1 MQPTQAAGS
10 DVKQPLL
17 FAPQASVQFGRR
29 VAAAAGLELSPMEER
44 EFEGGEHK
52 TRPLLGVRG
61 AEVFVVQS
69 LSGDAAASANDR
81 LCRLLFFIAGLKD
94 SGAARVTACVPF
106 LAYGRKDR
114 RTKERDPVTLRYVA
128 QLFEAMGTD
137 HVIALDA
144 HNLAA
149 FENAFRCPVDHLEA
163 APLMADHLAARIGDT
178 PVSIVSPDIG
188 GAKRAQRLQ
197 ELLAVRLGREVG
209 FAIIDK
215 RRSGGVVSGGDL
227 VVGPVD
233 GCHAVL
239 VDDLISAGTTLMRA
253 VQACRKAGAQAV
265 DAFASHAV
273 FEPEARQLLGPDGPD
288 HLVVTDSILPT
299 RLADSSDGG
308 RLVVLT
314 ASALY
319 GEAIRRI
326 TGGGSVVALRQ
337 MQPRR
342 P

>member
-1 MQPTQAAGS
+1 M
-10 DVKQPLL
+10 KQPLI
-17 FAPQASVQFGRR
+17 FAPQASGEFGRR
-29 VAAAAGLELSPMEER
+29 VATAAGTTLSPMEER

-52 TRPLLGVRG
+52 TRPLVSVRG
-61 AEVFVVQS
+61 EHVYVVQS
-69 LSGDAAASANDR
+69 LSGDSAGSANDR

-94 SGAARVTACVPF
+94 CGAASITACVPF

-128 QLFEAMGTD
+128 QLFEAVGTS
-137 HVIALDA
+137 HVLALDA

-163 APLMADHLAARIGDT
+163 APLMADQLAARVGGAQ
-178 PVSIVSPDIG
+178 VSIVSPDIG

-197 ELLAVRLGREVG
+197 ELLAARLGRDVG

-215 RRSGGVVSGGDL
+215 RRSSGVVSGGDL
-227 VVGPVD
+227 VVGPVEER
-233 GCHAVL
+233 HAVL

-253 VQACRKAGAQAV
+253 VQACRKAGAMQV
-265 DAFASHAV
+265 DAFATHGV
-273 FEPEARQLLGPDGPD
+273 FLPEARQLLGSDGPD
-288 HLVVTDSILPT
+288 RLVVTDSILPT
-299 RLADSSDGG
+299 RLGDGSG
-308 RLVVLT
+308 RLVVLE

-326 TGGGSVVALRQ
+326 ARGESVVALRE

>member
-1 MQPTQAAGS
+1 MTHT
-10 DVKQPLL
+10 LI
-17 FAPQASVQFGRR
+17 FAPQASAEFGRR
-29 VAAAAGLELSPMEER
+29 VAAAAGTMLAPMEER

-52 TRPLLGVRG
+52 TRPLVSVRG
-61 AEVFVVQS
+61 ADVFVVQS
-69 LSGDAAASANDR
+69 LSGDDAGSANDR
-81 LCRLLFFIAGLKD
+81 LCRLLFFIAGVKD
-94 SGAARVTACVPF
+94 CGAARVTACVPF

-128 QLFEAMGTD
+128 QLFEAVGTS

-163 APLMADHLAARIGDT
+163 APLMADNLAARVGDA

-197 ELLAVRLGREVG
+197 ELLAARLGRDVG

-227 VVGPVD
+227 VVGPVA
-233 GCHAVL
+233 GRHAVL
-239 VDDLISAGTTLMRA
+239 VDDLIAAGTTLMRA
-253 VQACRKAGAQAV
+253 VQACRKAGATQV
-265 DAFASHAV
+265 DAFATHGV
-273 FEPEARQLLGPDGPD
+273 LLPEARQLLGPDGPD
-288 HLVVTDSILPT
+288 RLVVTDSILPA
-299 RLADSSDGG
+299 RLVDDARSG
-308 RLVVLT
+308 RLVVLE
-314 ASALY
+314 ASALF

-326 TGGGSVVALRQ
+326 GCGESVVALRE
-337 MQPRR
+337 MQPGK

>member
-1 MQPTQAAGS
+1 MKRPM
-10 DVKQPLL
+10 V
-17 FAPQASVQFGRR
+17 FAPQASGEFGRR
-29 VAAAAGLELSPMEER
+29 VAAACGCDLSLMEER

-52 TRPLLGVRG
+52 TRPLVSVRG
-61 AEVFVVQS
+61 EDVYVVQS

-94 SGAARVTACVPF
+94 CGAARVTACVPF

-128 QLFEAMGTD
+128 QLFEAVGTD
-137 HVIALDA
+137 HLLALDA

-163 APLMADHLAARIGDT
+163 APLMADHLAARVGDV

-197 ELLAVRLGREVG
+197 ELLAARLDREVG

-215 RRSGGVVSGGDL
+215 RRSSGVVSGGDL
-227 VVGPVD
+227 VVGPIE
-233 GCHAVL
+233 GRHAVL
-239 VDDLISAGTTLMRA
+239 VDDLIAAGTTLMRA
-253 VQACRKAGAQAV
+253 AQACRKAGARSV
-265 DAFASHAV
+265 EAFATHGV
-273 FEPEARQLLGPDGPD
+273 FLPEARQLLGPDGPD
-288 HLVVTDSILPT
+288 RLVVTDSILPT
-299 RLADSSDGG
+299 RLADEGGSG
-308 RLVVLT
+308 RLVVLA

-319 GEAIRRI
+319 GEAIRRL
-326 TGGGSVVALRQ
+326 TQGGSVVALRE

-342 P
+342 R

>member
-1 MQPTQAAGS
+1 M
-10 DVKQPLL
+10 KQPMI
-17 FAPQASVQFGRR
+17 FAPQASAGFGQR
-29 VAAAAGLELSPMEER
+29 VAAACGLTLSPMEER

-52 TRPLLGVRG
+52 TRPLQSVRG
-61 AEVFVVQS
+61 EDVYVVQS

-81 LCRLLFFIAGLKD
+81 LCRLLFFIAGVKD
-94 SGAARVTACVPF
+94 CGAARVTACVPF

-128 QLFEAMGTD
+128 QLFEAVGTD
-137 HVIALDA
+137 HLIVLDA

-163 APLMADHLAARIGDT
+163 APLMADRLAARIGDT

-197 ELLAVRLGREVG
+197 DLLAARLGRDVG

-215 RRSGGVVSGGDL
+215 RRSSGVVSGGDL
-227 VVGPVD
+227 VVGPVE
-233 GCHAVL
+233 GRHAVL

-253 VQACRKAGAQAV
+253 VQACRKAGARGV
-265 DAFASHAV
+265 DAFATHGV
-273 FEPEARQLLGPDGPD
+273 FLPEACQLLGPDGPD
-288 HLVVTDSILPT
+288 RLVVTDSILPT
-299 RLADSSDGG
+299 RLVDEPRSG
-308 RLVVLT
+308 RLVVLE
-314 ASALY
+314 ASALF

-326 TGGGSVVALRQ
+326 GRGESVVALRE
-337 MQPRR
+337 MQPGK